1 MRINLTTMM
10 LPSVRH
16 RRAGLAFLGL
26 AVCLAILGASPV
38 AAQPSPE
45 RFFGFKLGTP
55 GRLAD
60 WPELVAYI
68 RTVADASDRVVIA
81 DAGETTDGNRLVA
94 AFVSAPGN
102 LSRLDQIQAANQ
114 RLADPRTLDANE
126 ADALAA
132 SHPTIVA
139 IGCSIHSTEIGA
151 SQAAAELL
159 YDLATGDD
167 PATLG
172 MLEHVVLILF
182 PSLNP
187 DGHQL
192 VVRWHDENR
201 GTAFKA
207 APMPWLYHR
216 YVGHDIN
223 RDAFMLNMAESRSL
237 ASFFYQR
244 WHPHIFL
251 TMHQMGTTGPR
262 FFVPPNYAPINPNY
276 DPLIW
281 REAGLLGQA
290 MALALE
296 RERRAGVISNAMYD
310 YYWPGYED
318 SAPLGHNTVCLLT
331 EAASAR
337 LSYPITVSPAELT
350 GTPRGL
356 PHYGPQTNFPN
367 PWPGGVW
374 TLRDII
380 QYDLDAARGLLTAA
394 ARYRQE
400 LVENFYTMG
409 RRAVDRGRAGRPFA
423 FVLPRRQFDPAS
435 AQQLTNVL
443 IDGGVEVQRVRT
455 AFVAGGVEYAA
466 GTDLV
471 LMAQP
476 FRAYAKTLLE
486 RQVYSIRRLAP
497 GAPPER
503 PYDVTGWTLPLQM
516 GVAVD
521 TIDAPFDPPELVQLM
536 RAELTAGTLRDLDG
550 AERFVIEGSGNRGA
564 LAVNRLRAAGFSP
577 SWPLAS
583 DTSDGPT
590 VVAGSIVV
598 PATAEV
604 RPVVERLASD
614 LGLDVRGETD
624 PLRVPSLAVGGGRI
638 GLYQP
643 WVSNIDEGW
652 TRWLLEQYE
661 FPYESLRNAD
671 VQAGELRKRVDVIV
685 LPDGRPSDFMDGHAA
700 GRVPPRF
707 AGGLGKTGVAALR
720 AFVERGGTLVA
731 LNSSSDF
738 AIAALDLPVTN
749 VLDGLSA
756 EQFYC
761 PGSLLALDVDTTHP
775 LAFGMPA
782 RTAAFFASSAAFHVP
797 AEAAGAGVRVPAR
810 YGEGDP
816 LLSGWLEGGER
827 LAGEA
832 AIVDIPVDKGRVVLI
847 GFRAQH
853 RGQSHATFRLLFNA
867 LLTTAVD

>member
-1 MRINLTTMM
+1 MKKMM
-10 LPSVRH
+10 
-16 RRAGLAFLGL
+16 RRAVLGL
-26 AVCLAILGASPV
+26 AVSLTVLGAGQA

-45 RFFGFKLGTP
+45 IFFGFKLGTP

-60 WPELVAYI
+60 WPELVAYVEA
-68 RTVADASDRVVIA
+68 VADASDRVVIA

-94 AFVSAPGN
+94 AFVSAPDN
-102 LSRLDQIQAANQ
+102 LSRLDRIQAANR
-114 RLADPRTLDANE
+114 RLADPRTLNDQDA
-126 ADALAA
+126 AGLTA
-132 SHPTIVA
+132 SHPAIVA

-159 YDLATGDD
+159 YDLATDDD
-167 PATLG
+167 PATLD
-172 MLEHVVLILF
+172 MLENVVLILF

-187 DGHQL
+187 DGHRL
-192 VVRWHDENR
+192 VVQWHDENR
-201 GTAFKA
+201 GTDFEA

-223 RDAFMLNMAESRSL
+223 RDAFMLNMAENRSL
-237 ASFFYQR
+237 ASFFFQR
-244 WHPHIFL
+244 WHPQVFL

-262 FFVPPNYAPINPNY
+262 FFVPPNYAPVDPNY

-296 RERRAGVISNAMYD
+296 AEGLAGVISSAMYD

-350 GTPRGL
+350 GTARGL
-356 PHYGPQTNFPN
+356 PQYGPQTNFPN

-374 TLRDII
+374 TLSDII
-380 QYDLDAARGLLTAA
+380 QYDLTAARGLLTAA

-400 LVENFYTMG
+400 IVDNFYVMG
-409 RRAVDRGRAGRPFA
+409 RRAVNRGLAGGPFA

-435 AQQLTNVL
+435 AKQLTNIL
-443 IDGGVEVQRVRT
+443 IDGGVEVQRART
-455 AFVAGGVEYAA
+455 AFVAGGVEYPA

-486 RQVYSIRRLAP
+486 RQAYPVRRLAP
-497 GAPPER
+497 DAPPER
-503 PYDVTGWTLPLQM
+503 PYDVAGWTLPLQM
-516 GVAVD
+516 GVTVD
-521 TIDAPFDPPELVQLM
+521 TIDAPFDLPELVRLM
-536 RAELTAGTLRDLDG
+536 RAELTAGTPSDLDG
-550 AERFVIEGSGNRGA
+550 AARFVVDGSGNRGA
-564 LAVNRLRAAGFSP
+564 LAVNRLHAAGLSP
-577 SWPLAS
+577 AWMLA
-583 DTSDGPT
+583 DDDSDGRT
-590 VVAGSIVV
+590 AVAGSIVV
-598 PATAEV
+598 AASPDARV
-604 RPVVERLASD
+604 VVEQLASD
-614 LGLDVRGETD
+614 LGLDVRGVTGR
-624 PLRVPSLAVGGGRI
+624 PRVASRAVGGRRI
-638 GLYQP
+638 GLYKP

-661 FPYESLRNAD
+661 FPYESLHNSNVR
-671 VQAGELRKRVDVIV
+671 AGDLRERFDVIV
-685 LPDGRPSDFMDGHAA
+685 LPDGRPRDFMDGHPAD
-700 GRVPPRF
+700 RVPPRY
-707 AGGLGKTGVAALR
+707 AGGLGETGVAALR
-720 AFVERGGTLVA
+720 EFVERGGTLVA
-731 LNSSSDF
+731 LDSSSDF
-738 AIAALDLPVTN
+738 AITALDLPVTN

-761 PGSLLALDVDTTHP
+761 PGSLVVLDVDTTHP
-775 LAFGMPA
+775 LGFGMPA
-782 RTAAFFASSAAFHVP
+782 RTAAFFASSAAFRVASG
-797 AEAAGAGVRVPAR
+797 AEGAGVRVAAR

-832 AIVDIPVDKGRVVLI
+832 AVVDVPVGEGRAVLI

-853 RGQSHATFRLLFNA
+853 RGQSHGTFRLFFSA
-867 LLTTAVD
+867 LLGGTSG